1 MLMWFVYDRAYDEEV
16 HSRGIR
22 VNDVVVTV

>member
-1 MLMWFVYDRAYDEEV
+1 VYDRAYDEEV